1 MTIPKLSSEVH
12 NFLCFISASLL
23 VFWGFRAILK
33 LKNLWQ
39 LWHALQQ
46 PRPHVLWFNS
56 MGLAELRD
64 ILLSLGGQ
72 LQSKHL
78 KQLLQSALAQ
88 HDVSPLF
95 RLQVKTH
102 VDHSAKVTWNEGRPM
117 MYLPV
122 DVQSFQKDTTIT
134 VELFFGVGKMF
145 FTDLNQSL
153 DARLELGHEEE
164 APMIKRSASNQRRNS
179 SAGTRQTPRT
189 SLFTSSMK
197 KSRKGPLEF
206 NPNMMYPHDCISQTK
221 HVFTDSRQDFEDIVI
236 DLDSTCLDNVSP
248 VRYFCVA
255 MVSIKD
261 SDQFEYTVFD
271 ANIENFESLPAYTN
285 SIKIKTQY
293 ILDLEEVVLSE
304 YEGVFGCDS
313 LDVNV
318 EDGPEC
324 VVCYMNPRGVML
336 LPCRHLC
343 VCEECL
349 PKIDKCPLCRKP
361 MVENVRWKTQSFW
374 ASQKRISVQDE
385 ERGRDI

>member
-1 MTIPKLSSEVH
+1 
-12 NFLCFISASLL
+12 
-23 VFWGFRAILK
+23 
-33 LKNLWQ
+33 
-39 LWHALQQ
+39 
-46 PRPHVLWFNS
+46 

-64 ILLSLGGQ
+64 ILLSLGSQ

-95 RLQVKTH
+95 QLQVKTH
-102 VDHSAKVTWNEGRPM
+102 VNLGARVEWNEGRPI

-122 DVQSFQKDTTIT
+122 DVLTFHKETTIT

-153 DARLELGHEEE
+153 DGRL
-164 APMIKRSASNQRRNS
+164 RSASNQRRNS
-179 SAGTRQTPRT
+179 TAGTRQPSRT
-189 SLFTSSMK
+189 SLFGSGMK

-206 NPNMMYPHDCISQTK
+206 NPNMMYPHDFISHTK
-221 HVFTDSRQDFEDIVI
+221 HVFTDSTQDFDNIVI
-236 DLDSTCLDNVSP
+236 YLDSTCLDNVSP

-261 SDQFEYTVFD
+261 SDQIEYTVFD
-271 ANIENFESLPAYTN
+271 ANIENFDSLPEYTN
-285 SIKIKTQY
+285 SVKIKTQY

-318 EDGPEC
+318 EEGPEC
-324 VVCYMNPRGVML
+324 VACYVNPRGVML

-374 ASQKRISVQDE
+374 VSQKSISVEDE
-385 ERGRDI
+385 ERDRAI